1 MCRGRLATSSHGTYH
16 LKGRNI
22 ILSMTR
28 LRDGVVPPK
37 KIRTKLQ
44 GRDEL
49 LPK

>member
-22 ILSMTR
+22 IIILSMTR

-37 KIRTKLQ
+37 NTHEIAGTR
-44 GRDEL
+44 
-49 LPK
+49 